1 MEARVLTAF
10 FYAIVLSFLPQ
21 EIFLD
26 RVGYFDIIG
35 RGLIYLEGY
44 FASGWLSGMTN
55 EPLFL
60 WLGGT
65 LSQFI
70 APQEV
75 TRLVV
80 LVPAFLVAYYT
91 LKHDEKSFWILLLF
105 LLLPQVLKNHLIH
118 IRQGF
123 ALSLFMVGWYTGKRF
138 WMALSPFIHA
148 SFFIIGGWWLLN
160 EILDRYKVKFE
171 WGIAWILGYAALLA
185 LFLGDIA
192 GLFGARQASYSYGVL
207 QEVSGLG
214 FLYWGGITGLFF
226 LQGKTFIEKHRF
238 PIGILLIYLCT
249 YYFVKLSPR
258 IFESGLLV
266 VLVTILTFEKWKKL
280 TIFLL
285 VFYAIYFYVKNGASF
300 WIG

>member
-10 FYAIVLSFLPQ
+10 FYAVVLAYLPQ

-26 RVGYFDIIG
+26 RVGYFELLG
-35 RGLIYLEGY
+35 NGFFYLEGY
-44 FASGWLSGMTN
+44 FSSGWIAGMTN

-65 LSQFI
+65 LSKYI
-70 APQEV
+70 SPEEV

-80 LVPAFLVAYYT
+80 MVPAFLVAYYT
-91 LKHDEKSFWILLLF
+91 LKYEEKSFWILLLF

-123 ALSLFMVGWYTGKRF
+123 AISLFMIGWYTGKKF
-138 WMALSPFIHA
+138 WMILSPFIHA
-148 SFFIIGGWWLLN
+148 SFFIVGGWWLLN
-160 EILDRYKVKFE
+160 EIITRLKIKFE
-171 WGIAWILGYAALLA
+171 WGIAVIVLYAGVLSF
-185 LFLGDIA
+185 FLGDIA
-192 GLFGARQASYSYGVL
+192 GVFGARQALYSYGII

-226 LQGKTFIEKHRF
+226 LQGKEFVEKHRF
-238 PIGILLIYLCT
+238 AVGILLIYLGT
-249 YYFVKLSPR
+249 YYFVQLSPR

-266 VLVTILTFEKWKKL
+266 VLITILNFSKWKHL

-285 VFYAIYFYVKNGASF
+285 VLYAIYFYVKNGSSF